1 MSIICAGE
9 GGPDSTVPFG
19 ESDLLVTGDF
29 HQFPPVGQY
38 KKVLYALLPF
48 NHHCKI
54 GCNLFL
60 QFQMV
65 IFLTQQM

>member
-19 ESDLLVTGDF
+19 ESNLLVTGDF
-29 HQFPPVGQY
+29 HQ
-38 KKVLYALLPF
+38 KALYALLPF